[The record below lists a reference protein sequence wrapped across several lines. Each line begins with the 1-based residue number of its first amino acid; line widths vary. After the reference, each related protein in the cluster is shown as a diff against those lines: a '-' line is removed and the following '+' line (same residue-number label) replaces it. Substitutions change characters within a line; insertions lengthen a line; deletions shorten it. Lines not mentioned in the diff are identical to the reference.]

1 MPERP
6 NLDPERRSETT
17 DPANPPNSVL
27 QPAARSSAV
36 RTYVGGIAAVFLIVA
51 AVFAYWSVT
60 DRGGDSELDR
70 EPSTVGTAG
79 SDNSAEESPGGFDPV
94 PEHDSTRDELEF
106 RGATET
112 AEGPA
117 GLSTA
122 EPLTELGGMLE
133 ERPQDVAGRRID
145 VQDVDVESAEGN
157 TFVIRDGEARAS
169 VIGSSTAVR
178 PGQQVNVSGTVE
190 PDGSG
195 SSRIRATR
203 VVVK

>member
-6 NLDPERRSETT
+6 NLDPERRSETS

-36 RTYVGGIAAVFLIVA
+36 WTYVGGIAAVFLIVA

-94 PEHDSTRDELEF
+94 PEHGIKPDAPPLRSAVNAAF
-106 RGATET
+106 
-112 AEGPA
+112 P
-117 GLSTA
+117 LS
-122 EPLTELGGMLE
+122 G
-133 ERPQDVAGRRID
+133 D
-145 VQDVDVESAEGN
+145 
-157 TFVIRDGEARAS
+157 
-169 VIGSSTAVR
+169 SSTI
-178 PGQQVNVSGTVE
+178 P
-190 PDGSG
+190 P
-195 SSRIRATR
+195 
-203 VVVK
+203 